1 LSRQFLLKGGL
12 SRWLPRIGRYGLES
26 AGFGTMM
33 MVCGS
38 IFNILMDFD
47 VRVELHVLAANQHH
61 SPVAFLGIAQYF
73 LDGVI
78 STQGPFV
85 VQPQTEEG
93 GLWRPQRVRF

>member
-33 MVCGS
+33 VCGS

-47 VRVELHVLAANQHH
+47 VRFELHVLAANQHH
-61 SPVAFLGIAQYF
+61 FPVAFLGIAQYF
-73 LDGVI
+73 FDYAVAAQ
-78 STQGPFV
+78 QGICQQYFTP
-85 VQPQTEEG
+85 TA
-93 GLWRPQRVRF
+93 